1 MKMTGKFVLLL
12 AAMLALFLGQA
23 QAQRCL
29 PCMKGVQLM
38 ADMVD
43 GFYCGKDRNDTGFAF
58 GLAVSTDRKSTRL
71 NSSHMPT
78 SRMPSS
84 A

>member
-1 MKMTGKFVLLL
+1 MTGKFVLLL

-29 PCMKGVQLM
+29 PGMKGVQLM

-43 GFYCGKDRNDTGFAF
+43 GF
-58 GLAVSTDRKSTRL
+58 
-71 NSSHMPT
+71 
-78 SRMPSS
+78 
-84 A
+84 

>member
-29 PCMKGVQLM
+29 SGMKGVQLTV
-38 ADMVD
+38 DMVD
-43 GFYCGKDRNDTGFAF
+43 GFYCG
-58 GLAVSTDRKSTRL
+58 
-71 NSSHMPT
+71 
-78 SRMPSS
+78 
-84 A
+84 

>member
-29 PCMKGVQLM
+29 SGMKGVKLTV
-38 ADMVD
+38 DMVD
-43 GFYCGKDRNDTGFAF
+43 GFYCGKDRNDEGLTF
-58 GLAVSTDRKSTRL
+58 GLAVST
-71 NSSHMPT
+71 
-78 SRMPSS
+78 
-84 A
+84 